1 MSELSQ
7 ARSILD
13 LKPRE
18 WQHAL
23 DLSDEELPVAII
35 SEGSWWREQRTRW
48 RLGELDDVREL
59 KFPDMF
65 LGYRRGRPVVYCCA
79 YGAPRAVEV
88 AHVFGSLGAKLAIQ
102 IGTCG
107 GLQGGLAPGDVV
119 VPSVA
124 VCREGIA
131 EVYGSPDRVRADT
144 VWSDKARKLLADRD
158 RAVYDGT
165 HLTWHSIF
173 AQDGAMVRSWSTS
186 GYLSVD
192 METATTFAVAEHF
205 GMAGVSMLV
214 VWDELLRGK
223 SFLDPLEPD
232 AQTNLDESN
241 KAVFDVALDLVDAL
255 EA

>member
-1 MSELSQ
+1 MSELPH

-13 LKPRE
+13 LEPKV
-18 WQHAL
+18 WQQAL
-23 DLSDEELPVAII
+23 DLSDADLPVAII

-48 RLGELDDVREL
+48 RLAELDDVREL

-65 LGYRRGRPVVYCCA
+65 LGYRRGMPVVYCCA

-88 AHVFGSLGAKLAIQ
+88 AHVFGSLGAQLAIQ

-107 GLQGGLAPGDVV
+107 GLQGALTPGDVV

-131 EVYGSPDRVRADT
+131 EVYGFPDEVSGDV
-144 VWSDKARKLLADRD
+144 VWSDKARKLLASRS
-158 RAVYDGT
+158 RTVHDGT

-173 AQDGAMVRSWSTS
+173 AQDGAMARSWCKS

-192 METATTFAVAEHF
+192 METATTFAVAEYF
-205 GMAGVSMLV
+205 GMAAVSMLV
-214 VWDELLRGK
+214 VWDEVIEGR

-232 AQTNLDESN
+232 AQESLDESN
-241 KAVFDVALDLVDAL
+241 KAVFDVALELVDAL
-255 EA
+255 EG